1 MNDIVKLTREKH
13 GLKGLYRGLSA
24 LIFFTVPK
32 TASRFGSKEFLSNN
46 VFTTPGRVSTF
57 MAGLCAGAVEAA
69 LVVTPAETLK
79 VKLIHDKI
87 SERG

>member
-1 MNDIVKLTREKH
+1 LTREKH
-13 GLKGLYRGLSA
+13 GILGLYRGLSA

-32 TASRFGSKEFLSNN
+32 TASRFGSNEFLRNN
-46 VFTTPGRVSTF
+46 VFTAPTRINTF
-57 MAGLCAGAVEAA
+57 CAGLCAGAVEAA